1 MQLQRYSALAVHNAF
16 GDRARP
22 YSDTERQVLSQ
33 AGFRTAKTEIS
44 SWPGYRPTPLLA
56 LKGLAGRLDVGQVLY
71 KDEGQRLGLK
81 SFKAIGGAYAV
92 LTVLKDHL
100 SQKHGVKDAAVA
112 DLVAGKY
119 RAQLSDVTVAAAT
132 DGNHGRS
139 VAWGAQLFGAHCIIY
154 LHSHV
159 SPTREREIARFGAK
173 ITRVKGHYDDSV
185 RDCAVDAAKNGW
197 VLVAD
202 TSSDPKARVPSL
214 IMQGYSLIADE
225 VLTQTE
231 TTGRP
236 THVFVQ
242 AGVGGLAAA
251 FGAHYWELFG
261 KDRPRLIVVEPI
273 QADCVFRSIAAGA
286 PTMVPGDTNTVMA
299 CLAAGQV
306 SAPAWVVMQHAV
318 DDVLAL
324 PEDAAPDAMRIL
336 AAGIDGDPAIVAGES
351 GCAATAGLIAAA
363 LDPKLKDALGLDS
376 TSRALVI
383 GSEGATDEDAYL
395 RIVGRPSEAVAA

>member
-1 MQLQRYSALAVHNAF
+1 MQLQRYSALAVHNTHA
-16 GDRARP
+16 DRARP
-22 YSDTERQVLSQ
+22 YSDTERQVLSLE
-33 AGFRTAKTEIS
+33 GFRKAQAEIT

-56 LKGLAGRLDVGQVLY
+56 LGGLAGRLGVAKVLY

-92 LTVLKDHL
+92 LTVLKDYL
-100 SQKHGVKDAAVA
+100 AEKHGLKDVTVA

-119 RAQLSDVTVAAAT
+119 RKQIADVTVAAAT

-139 VAWGAQLFGAHCIIY
+139 VAWGAQMFGATCIIY

-159 SPTREREIARFGAK
+159 SQTREREIARFGAR
-173 ITRVKGHYDDSV
+173 IVRVKGHYDDSV
-185 RDCAVDAAKNGW
+185 RDCAADSAKNGW

-202 TSSDPKARVPSL
+202 TSLDPKARVPSL

-225 VLTQTE
+225 VLSQTE

-236 THVFVQ
+236 THVFIQ

-261 KDRPRLIVVEPI
+261 AARPRLIVVEPI
-273 QADCVFRSIAAGA
+273 QADCVFRSIAAGK
-286 PTMVPGDTNTVMA
+286 PTPVPGDTNTVMA

-318 DDVLAL
+318 DDVIAL
-324 PEDAAPDAMRIL
+324 PEEAAPDAMRAL
-336 AAGIDGDPAIVAGES
+336 ATGIDGDPAIVAGES

-363 LDPKLKDALGLDS
+363 LDPKLKQAFGLGPDS
-376 TSRALVI
+376 RVLVI
-383 GSEGATDEDAYL
+383 GSEGATDEDAYQ
-395 RIVGRPSEAVAA
+395 RIVGRPAETVAA

>member
-1 MQLQRYSALAVHNAF
+1 MQLQRYSALAVHNSHA
-16 GDRARP
+16 DRARP
-22 YSDTERQVLSQ
+22 YSDTERQVLSLD
-33 AGFRTAKTEIS
+33 GFRRAQAEIT
-44 SWPGYRPTPLLA
+44 SWPGYRPTPLISLA
-56 LKGLAGRLDVGQVLY
+56 GLAGQLGVGTVLY

-92 LTVLKDHL
+92 LSVLNDHL
-100 SQKHGVKDAAVA
+100 AEKHGLQNVTVA

-119 RAQLSDVTVAAAT
+119 RNEISGVTVAAAT

-139 VAWGAQLFGAHCIIY
+139 VAWGAQMFGATCVIY

-159 SPTREREIARFGAK
+159 SPTREREIARFGAR
-173 ITRVKGHYDDSV
+173 IVRVKGHYDDSV
-185 RDCAVDAAKNGW
+185 SACAVDSVKNGW

-225 VLTQTE
+225 VLGQTE
-231 TTGRP
+231 PTARP
-236 THVFVQ
+236 THVFIQ

-261 KDRPRLIVVEPI
+261 DARPRLIVVEPI
-273 QADCVFRSIAAGA
+273 QADCVFRSIAAGK
-286 PTMVPGDTNTVMA
+286 PTPVPGDTNTVMA

-318 DDVLAL
+318 DDVIAL
-324 PEDAAPDAMRIL
+324 PEDAAPAAMRAL
-336 AAGIDGDPAIVAGES
+336 AYGIDGDPAIVAGES

-363 LDPKLKDALGLDS
+363 LDPKLKQAFGLGPN
-376 TSRALVI
+376 SRVLVI
-383 GSEGATDEDAYL
+383 GSEGATDEDAYQ
-395 RIVGRPSEAVAA
+395 RIVGRPAETVAA

>member
-1 MQLQRYSALAVHNAF
+1 MQLQRYSALAVHNTH

-22 YSDTERQVLSQ
+22 YGETERQVLSLDGFGKAQ
-33 AGFRTAKTEIS
+33 AEIT
-44 SWPGYRPTPLLA
+44 SWPGYKPTPLLP
-56 LKGLAGRLDVGQVLY
+56 LNGLAGRLGVAKVLY

-81 SFKAIGGAYAV
+81 SFKAIGGSYAV
-92 LTVLKDHL
+92 LMVLKDYL
-100 SQKHGVKDAAVA
+100 AAKHGLANVTVA

-119 RAQLSDVTVAAAT
+119 RNEVAGVTVASAT

-139 VAWGAQLFGAHCIIY
+139 VAWGAQMFGATCVIY

-159 SPTREREIARFGAK
+159 SQAREREIARFGAK
-173 ITRVKGHYDDSV
+173 IVRVEGHYDDSV
-185 RDCAVDAAKNGW
+185 SACAADSAKNGW

-225 VLTQTE
+225 VLKQTE
-231 TTGRP
+231 AAGRP
-236 THVFVQ
+236 THVFIQ

-273 QADCVFRSIAAGA
+273 KADCVFRSIAAGQPA
-286 PTMVPGDTNTVMA
+286 MVPGDTNTVMA

-306 SAPAWVVMQHAV
+306 SAPAWVVMQHTV
-318 DDVLAL
+318 DDVIAL
-324 PEDAAPDAMRIL
+324 PEDAAPDAMRAL

-351 GCAATAGLIAAA
+351 GCAATAGLIAVA
-363 LDPKLKDALGLDS
+363 LDPKLKQALGLGADS
-376 TSRALVI
+376 RVLVI
-383 GSEGATDEDAYL
+383 GSEGATDEDAYQ
-395 RIVGRPSEAVAA
+395 RIVGRASETVAA